1 MNHIQ
6 PQQKSRFSICLFLPL
21 SFDNWIIVKYIA
33 ILFHSN
39 KRTFSLLLIL
49 HSFKPNMSKKIYK
62 VEQRDGIN
70 KFNLFNMLINFRT
83 PHKFDIYQQWS
94 EITQE
99 LNIFGLRNF
108 IQKPY
113 SCLFT
118 RGEWFLPS
126 DFSYKSAKSNKQQKK
141 LWRRDKT
148 GSLLMHP
155 AKSFFCRDEWK
166 EMFRMRRVCRFHSGH

>member
-1 MNHIQ
+1 MLNISQFYFIQ
-6 PQQKSRFSICLFLPL
+6 TKEHFPSSSSFIALSQIC
-21 SFDNWIIVKYIA
+21 
-33 ILFHSN
+33 
-39 KRTFSLLLIL
+39 R
-49 HSFKPNMSKKIYK
+49 KKIYK

-155 AKSFFCRDEWK
+155 AKSFFLSWWMK
-166 EMFRMRRVCRFHSGH
+166 GNV